1 MNYLT
6 LEHVTK
12 TYGEK
17 TLFEDI
23 NLSVNKGDKIAL
35 VAKNGSGKTTL
46 LRVIA
51 GEESGEGEKCSIQLH
66 KDVKTR
72 FLSQEPEFHEG
83 DTVIE
88 ALLSGDSEQ
97 SRVIRRYEILLDN
110 PGDGTELQAVMARMD
125 DLKAWDYESRVK
137 EILHRFNIRDFDK
150 PVALLSG
157 GQKKRVA
164 LARLIIEEPEFIILD
179 EPTNHLDLDM
189 IEWLEDYLKQP
200 GITLFMVT
208 HDRYFLDRV
217 CNAIVE
223 LDAGH
228 IHRYSGN
235 YEAFL
240 EKKAE
245 REENEAVVLG
255 KTKQL
260 FKKELEWMRRQPKAR
275 TTKAKS
281 RIDEFEVINEKAH
294 VRKDDSRVQIDLQSN
309 RLGSKIL
316 ELHYISKT
324 YGKQKLIED
333 FFYKFNKKDRV
344 GIVGPNG
351 VGKSTFLRLITS
363 QERPDAGKVITGET
377 TVFGYYTQD
386 GLNLKSD
393 KRVIDVIQDIA
404 EYVPLEKGKKM
415 SAAQL
420 LERFL
425 FSRAQQQVY
434 VSQLSGGE
442 RRRLY
447 LLTILMQNPN
457 FLILDEPTN
466 DLDILTL
473 NVLEEYLEEFPG
485 CLIVVTHDRYFLDK
499 IVDHLFVF
507 EGNGKIKDYNG
518 KYSDY
523 RWEDKQ
529 RKKEEKAEKSPEQK
543 PVIKPTGMLSNEER
557 KEMMRLERDIE
568 KLEAEKL
575 AITEKFNDTSM
586 PLEEITQLAN
596 KLEELKTLQE
606 TKEMRWMELCEK
618 AG

>member
-1 MNYLT
+1 
-6 LEHVTK
+6 
-12 TYGEK
+12 
-17 TLFEDI
+17 
-23 NLSVNKGDKIAL
+23 
-35 VAKNGSGKTTL
+35 
-46 LRVIA
+46 
-51 GEESGEGEKCSIQLH
+51 
-66 KDVKTR
+66 
-72 FLSQEPEFHEG
+72 
-83 DTVIE
+83 
-88 ALLSGDSEQ
+88 
-97 SRVIRRYEILLDN
+97 
-110 PGDGTELQAVMARMD
+110 MD

-363 QERPDAGKVITGET
+363 QERIDAGKVITGET

-543 PVIKPTGMLSNEER
+543 PAIKPTGMLSNEER